1 MTATDGAPTTA
12 FQRHARPIMAAIG
25 LASVIGAATTFYVY
39 KQYADVWLRRPPRM
53 PTCVLMARRLLVTDD
68 PVTGSIPHM
77 APDETMV
84 YLRPTEDRAVR
95 CLNRIS
101 SKTASV
107 FAAAL
112 AEVNPDKR
120 AQALAA
126 VVRQLPADPSAD
138 APAFATYM
146 MSSAAF
152 RALPK
157 TPEIEAIHNE
167 LDQSNACR
175 FSMRTPCPSR
185 PPIPMTVWITGVP
198 SAIGLV
204 SVLGWSGKAIIAR
217 LRAWREKRRAAKKS
231 AKKESTP
238 APATQENE

>member
-1 MTATDGAPTTA
+1 MTATDGAPKTV
-12 FQRHARPIMAAIG
+12 FERHARLIMAAIG

-53 PTCVLMARRLLVTDD
+53 PACVRMARGLLATDA
-68 PVTGSIPHM
+68 PVTGSIPHP
-77 APDETMV
+77 APDGTMV
-84 YLRPTEDRAVR
+84 YLRPAEDRAVR

-101 SKTASV
+101 SKTASA
-107 FAAAL
+107 FAVAL
-112 AEVNPDKR
+112 AEVDPDKR
-120 AQALAA
+120 AQAFAA
-126 VVRQLPADPSAD
+126 VARQFPADPSGD
-138 APAFATYM
+138 AEALATYL

-185 PPIPMTVWITGVP
+185 PPIPMTVWITGAP
-198 SAIGLV
+198 STIGLAA
-204 SVLGWSGKAIIAR
+204 VLGWSGKAIIAR
-217 LRAWREKRRAAKKS
+217 LRAWRDKRRAAKKS
-231 AKKESTP
+231 AKKELTP